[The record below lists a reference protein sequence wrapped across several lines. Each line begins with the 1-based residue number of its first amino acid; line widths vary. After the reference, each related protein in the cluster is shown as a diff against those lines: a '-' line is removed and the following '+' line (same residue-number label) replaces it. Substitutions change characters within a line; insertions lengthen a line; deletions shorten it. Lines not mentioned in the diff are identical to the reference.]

1 MARKLAPE
9 EAALWSRVAATVR
22 PLAHRPRMKAP
33 PPQGEGDRGAV
44 EGASS
49 PALPLRPATPPPPRS
64 ARSPSR
70 SGAGSPAAATL
81 DGHWDR
87 DIRRGRL
94 APQRSIDLHG
104 YGRDAAYDL
113 LSDSIRDA
121 DRDGVRVL
129 LVVTGKGARGGEGR
143 GVIRAA
149 LPHWLETPALRP
161 YVAALRSAH
170 PRHGGAGA
178 WYVILRR
185 RRTTDAIG
193 R

>member
-1 MARKLAPE
+1 MARKLGPD

-22 PLAHRPRMKAP
+22 PLAHRPRMKFDPPGPLPAAALPAVAVRPAAAP
-33 PPQGEGDRGAV
+33 PPK
-44 EGASS
+44 
-49 PALPLRPATPPPPRS
+49 TPVKAAPPV
-64 ARSPSR
+64 
-70 SGAGSPAAATL
+70 AATL

-94 APQRSIDLHG
+94 APERAVDLHG
-104 YGRDAAYDL
+104 YGRDAAFDL
-113 LSDSIRDA
+113 LSDTIRAA
-121 DRDGVRVL
+121 DRDGARVL
-129 LVVTGKGARGGEGR
+129 LVVTGKGARGGEGGR
-143 GVIRAA
+143 GVIRSA

-161 YVAALRSAH
+161 YVAALRPAH
-170 PRHGGAGA
+170 PRHGGSGA